1 MPSLVGSMIR
11 RLLAVRVNG
20 DVEPCERGRRV
31 LIVANLPSCI
41 AGLIL
46 GLILPRR
53 PLVVLPPGTPQ
64 SWLERTLA
72 KRVDHARLDVNNPII
87 LKRLTHWLRQ
97 GRPVVIFPEG
107 RVSDGQGLLKVYPVA
122 ALAAINSGATVVPVA
137 ITAARH
143 SGSRHR
149 QARRGWLFHVLT
161 PTRIEIPPSVS
172 VRHRREHAHAQLTRI
187 VQEVRVASYGHKPI
201 FESFLD
207 AIGKFGGD
215 RQMIEDQDEQV
226 RSYAALLKGSLVI
239 SRWICRYTRR
249 GENVGMLLPNVIPS
263 VCAVLGLSAAGRVP
277 AIFNFTAGAAAVKSA
292 AVAAGVNTIITSS
305 KFIARAELEALIDA
319 LDGYRIIYLEDIRAE
334 ISWLDK
340 LWLIGFAL
348 RFPRKVIVR
357 PSMSDP
363 AVVLFTSG
371 SEARPKGV
379 VLSHEAIV
387 SNVSQIRAVFD
398 FSSRDKIFN
407 PLPIYH
413 AYSFSA
419 GMMLSLMTGT
429 PMFLYVSPLKYR
441 AIPELVYR
449 RDCTVLYGTST
460 FLSYYAQN
468 ASALDFRTL
477 RCVIAGGEKLSDEVA
492 SEWMNKFGLRIYEGY
507 GATEAAPV
515 ISLATQ
521 DNFSLGRVGR
531 FLPGVEYQIERV
543 EGIER
548 GGVLHIRGPNLM
560 LGYYR
565 DSRPGVIEMPRSVK
579 GEGWYDT
586 GDVVEVDESGMV
598 TIVGRTRR
606 FTKVA
611 GEMVS
616 LDVMELVASAA
627 SPGHRHAA
635 IVLLEDS
642 GEEVTVL
649 FTTDASLTRPRLAEA
664 ARSSGAPELAV
675 ARRLVTLAEIPVM
688 FTGKTDYVSLKL
700 LAENDSYGRLLSVAA
715 GRTVGGTGEQS
726 TQHGS
731 VRTGSAPR
739 RESPT

>member
-1 MPSLVGSMIR
+1 MSSKVSSMIR
-11 RLLAVRVNG
+11 WLLASRFCG
-20 DVEPCERGRRV
+20 DVEQCERGRRV
-31 LIVANLPSCI
+31 LIVANLPCRA
-41 AGLIL
+41 AGLLL
-46 GLILPRR
+46 GLSLPRR
-53 PLVVLPPGTPQ
+53 PLVVLPPGGPLG
-64 SWLERTLA
+64 WVERILA
-72 KRVDHARLDVNNPII
+72 RRVEHIQLDMNNPLF

-97 GRPVVIFPEG
+97 GRPVVMFPEG
-107 RVSDGQGLLKVYPVA
+107 RISDGQGLLKIYPVA
-122 ALAAINSGATVVPVA
+122 ALAATNSGATVVPVA
-137 ITAARH
+137 ISAARKRI
-143 SGSRHR
+143 GSP
-149 QARRGWLFHVLT
+149 ASPVARGWLFRVLT
-161 PTRIEIPPSVS
+161 PTRIEKLPSGS
-172 VRHRREHAHAQLTRI
+172 ARQRRGHAVRQLTRTM
-187 VQEVRVASYGHKPI
+187 QLVRVASYGRKPI

-207 AIGKFGGD
+207 AIGKFGRG
-215 RQMIEDQDEQV
+215 REMIEDQDEQV
-226 RSYAALLKGSLVI
+226 RSYATLLKGSLII
-239 SRWICRYTRR
+239 SRWIGRYTDR

-263 VCAVLGLSAAGRVP
+263 VCAVLGLTAAGRVP
-277 AIFNFTAGAAAVKSA
+277 AIFNFTAGAAAVRSA
-292 AVAAGVNTIITSS
+292 AVAAGVKTIITSS
-305 KFIARAELEALIDA
+305 KFIARAELESLLDA
-319 LDGYRIIYLEDIRAE
+319 LDGYRIIYLEDIRSE
-334 ISWLDK
+334 IGWVDK

-348 RFPRKVIVR
+348 RFPRKVIAR
-357 PSMSDP
+357 PAMSDP

-387 SNVSQIRAVFD
+387 SNVSQIRSVFD
-398 FSSRDKIFN
+398 FSAQDKIFN

-413 AYSFSA
+413 AYSLTA
-419 GMMLSLMTGT
+419 GLMLSLMTGT

-468 ASALDFRTL
+468 ADPMDFRTL

-492 SEWMNKFGLRIYEGY
+492 SLWVNKFGLRIYEGY

-521 DNFSLGRVGR
+521 DNYSIGRVGR
-531 FLPGVEYQIERV
+531 FLPGVEYRIQRV

-548 GGVLHIRGPNLM
+548 GGVLHIRAPNLM

-565 DSRPGVIEMPRSVK
+565 DTRPGVIEMPRSVI

-586 GDVVEVDESGMV
+586 GDVVDVDESGTV
-598 TIVGRTRR
+598 TIVGRTAR

-616 LDVMELVASAA
+616 LDVMEKVACAA
-627 SPGHRHAA
+627 SPEHRHAV
-635 IVLLEDS
+635 IVLLQDNGVET
-642 GEEVTVL
+642 TVL
-649 FTTDASLTRPRLAEA
+649 FTTDVSLTRARLLEA
-664 ARSSGAPELAV
+664 ARSCGAPELAV

-715 GRTVGGTGEQS
+715 GRPIAADEQQAESRSLKAGSGPRAS
-726 TQHGS
+726 T
-731 VRTGSAPR
+731 
-739 RESPT
+739 